1 MTIDVA
7 ERRARLA
14 LRHRLLASV
23 RTDDLAAIADA
34 VVALHSSDPV
44 SVYLSAAVRMVS
56 PSLGAVEHALY
67 DDRSLIRHHA
77 MRRTLWVTTPATVR
91 VLHAAATR
99 GLVAADRRRTA
110 GFLAASGVSDPDA
123 WLDDAFAQTVADLRA
138 HGPSTAREVGAR
150 IPALRHP
157 LQVAAGTPFAA
168 TQSAHTRV
176 LLHLGFS
183 GEILRAR
190 PAGTWINGAYRY
202 AATASWLA
210 GGLGEL
216 DPAVAAATLTDS
228 YLRRFGPV
236 TTADARWWTGWTV
249 ARTRQALVDCGAVAV
264 ELDGESGWVAA
275 GDEDLV
281 GPVEEWIAVLPG
293 LDPTTMGWKQ
303 RGWYLPETAADA
315 FDRNGNAGPTIWVD
329 GRVVGAWAQHRS
341 GELRTHWFERVA
353 GDRRAAVAER
363 LETLRT
369 LIGDTR
375 FSVRFPGRI
384 QPTILNAHDTERP
397 RH

>member
-14 LRHRLLASV
+14 LRHRLLASE

-190 PAGTWINGAYRY
+190 PAGTWLNGAYRY

-264 ELDGESGWVAA
+264 ELEGGSGWVAA

-293 LDPTTMGWKQ
+293 LDPTTMAGSSAGGTSPRRPPTPSTATATRVRRSGSTDGWSAPGPSTAAGSCGRTGS
-303 RGWYLPETAADA
+303 RGWPPTVGPRWPSGWRRSVPSSETPASVSASPAASS
-315 FDRNGNAGPTIWVD
+315 P
-329 GRVVGAWAQHRS
+329 RS
-341 GELRTHWFERVA
+341 
-353 GDRRAAVAER
+353 
-363 LETLRT
+363 
-369 LIGDTR
+369 
-375 FSVRFPGRI
+375 
-384 QPTILNAHDTERP
+384 
-397 RH
+397 